1 MKSIKKHISVFIIA
15 LLALSACED
24 LAFGDKFLQKPPSGD
39 VTIDT
44 IFSSAELAR
53 RILWK
58 SYGTLPYG
66 LPTGYNYTSAMWYG
80 VIESLTD
87 LNHSYLTWDGPNQ
100 LYYNG
105 SYNPGHENSSKSHP
119 TKFRFKSRYNWF
131 GIRHA
136 WLFIENINRVPDMSD
151 TEKERLT
158 AEAKIIIA
166 THYAEMMRHYG
177 GLPLVNRAFGSDEMN
192 LPARSTFEETVNF
205 AINLLN
211 EAANTKALPWTLPAD
226 EVNNFDGRLTRASA
240 MALKVRILLFAASP
254 LFNNQTPYS
263 EGSAASQKMSWYG
276 NFDQK
281 RWENARQAG
290 FDFFEEVK
298 KQGFYSLVQNP
309 TNYRLAFR
317 DGYYTRGT
325 SEALISVRR
334 SYTAPGALMQ
344 SVRWGSSCIT
354 KEYFDMFPM
363 ADGSDFNWENP
374 EHAKNPF
381 VNRDPRMYETILVD
395 GDYFGGMHKA
405 DICKQDPKDK
415 ANYPKGV
422 DWGKSGILDVSSLSS
437 GFPLRKLVLDRQG
450 EYKGRVIHWPYL
462 RMAEIYLSY
471 AEALNECNETS
482 KAHFYVNEVRK
493 RVGLENLDLG
503 LNKEQMRE
511 AILRERA
518 CEFGW
523 EEVRFFDLIRWKR
536 VDDLTKP
543 LHGIN
548 LYKHKKT
555 KIYRIE
561 IKRLKE
567 RAWQKEGGFSPKW
580 YLSAFPPEEIDK
592 GYGMVQNPGWE

>member
-1 MKSIKKHISVFIIA
+1 MKIIRKHIAVLVIA

-53 RILWK
+53 RVLWQ

-66 LPTGYNYTSAMWYG
+66 LPTGYNFTSAMWYG
-80 VIESLTD
+80 LIEGLTD
-87 LNHSYLTWDGPNQ
+87 LNHSYLTWDGPNDV
-100 LYYNG
+100 YYNG
-105 SYNPGHENSSKSHP
+105 SYNPGNENNNQRKA
-119 TKFRFKSRYNWF
+119 TKFRFRSRYNWF

-136 WLFIENINRVPDMSD
+136 WLFIENVSRVPDMD
-151 TEKERLT
+151 DAEKDRLT

-177 GLPLVNRAFGSDEMN
+177 GLPIIDRAFEADETK

-205 AINLLN
+205 AVNLLN
-211 EAANTKALPWTLPAD
+211 EAANTPSLPWTLPAD

-254 LFNNQTPYS
+254 LFNNATPYL
-263 EGSAASQKMSWYG
+263 EGSAADQKMTWYG
-276 NFDQK
+276 NFDQG
-281 RWENARQAG
+281 RWEAARQAA
-290 FDFFEEVK
+290 DEFFQKVK
-298 KQGFYSLVQNP
+298 QEGFYGLVKN
-309 TNYRLAFR
+309 TANYRLGFR

-334 SYTAPGALMQ
+334 SYTAPDALMQ
-344 SVRWGSSCIT
+344 SVRWGSSCAT

-363 ADGSDFNWENP
+363 ADGSDFDWNNP
-374 EHAKNPF
+374 VHAKNPF
-381 VNRDPRMYETILVD
+381 INRDPRMYETILVD
-395 GDYFGGMHKA
+395 GDFFGGTHLA
-405 DICKQDPKDK
+405 DICKEDPNDK

-422 DWGKSGILDVSSLSS
+422 DWAKKGILDPTSLSS

-462 RMAEIYLSY
+462 RMAEMYLSY
-471 AEALNECNETS
+471 AEALNECNETT
-482 KAHFYVNEVRK
+482 KAYEYVNEVRN
-493 RVGLENLDLG
+493 RVGLGNLKSG
-503 LNKEQMRE
+503 LNKEEMRE

-536 VDDLTKP
+536 ANDFTKP
-543 LHGIN
+543 LHGID
-548 LYKHKKT
+548 LFKHKTT
-555 KIYRIE
+555 KEYRIV

-567 RAWQKEGGFSPKW
+567 RAWQREGGFSSKW